1 MLTHTVHILWVP
13 RSSYLAIPIQAYA
26 PEVRRA
32 QKNNHHPTR
41 PFFFFFFF
49 QTVSQKIFRF
59 LPKKYVFP
67 PGNGRRRR
75 QQGGSVVVKG
85 PRLLRRFSPS
95 SPPLPPLFLFPPHPL
110 YLRARQ
116 VQRQTG
122 LPRRYLGS
130 GTIMLLTLVHELYL
144 FMFFLVWLV
153 LLSCVGGIDDVVGAA
168 SGVPRCA
175 L

>member
-1 MLTHTVHILWVP
+1 MPKKIIT
-13 RSSYLAIPIQAYA
+13 IQPAL
-26 PEVRRA
+26 
-32 QKNNHHPTR
+32 
-41 PFFFFFFF
+41 FFFFFF